1 MMKTRTILPGI
12 MAAAVI
18 ALSGCERFE
27 TAPVTEGVPF
37 TIGAANA
44 ELKTVNDGVKTKWAK
59 NDAINVFHAVAGT
72 TTYVND
78 GEFIASEDGSTVD
91 FEGSLASALETGST
105 YDWFAFYPYTSQIK
119 TPANTSAGYATVGSS
134 ASGVQVQKASDSR
147 AHVAG
152 KNFPVVGVAA
162 GVPSSDKPEIVMKNV
177 TTLMKVVV
185 TNATASAINV
195 SGIALTAEDNL
206 VGTYYIDFT
215 DPDNIGFV
223 GSGASYVSK
232 TATLSVDDGA
242 GAIAAGGTGNFYL
255 AVKPFTAAA
264 GSELKISVTAEN
276 GLQETTKEVTSAV
289 EFKSGKVNTLN
300 VTYNKT
306 TSTNVY
312 RLVSSPDD
320 LTVGSKV
327 IFVASNY
334 NYAMGDQNGKYREQ
348 VSISKG
354 AGVIN
359 DPSGVA
365 VFTVGSGV
373 DSNYYSFSEESAYL
387 NAPGGGNNLDTVS
400 AIDAKSTW
408 KIDFSATGSISGIK
422 STNPSATQVVLSYNK
437 ANPRF
442 SCYADVLTN
451 DEIRGDVVIYKL
463 DGSGDDT
470 KVVTFVDVPNTLD
483 VNLGST
489 PSLAAKTNSSATVTY
504 LSGTPSV
511 ATISADGTITPVAAG
526 TTTITASVG
535 ATGKYAAVTKT
546 CIITVK
552 AAEKWVKTPLA
563 SITAADEF
571 VIVGVKTGSNAGS
584 YAMTNNNGT
593 STAPSAHSV
602 STVTSGTE
610 KLISGSVPD
619 NIKWTLSVSGSNY
632 TFYPNGDTTKWLY
645 CTATNNGVRVGTNSA
660 KVFTLDTTGYLKH
673 SGTSRFLGVYNA
685 QDWRCYTSSTSTNIA
700 NQTFEFYV
708 KK

>member
-1 MMKTRTILPGI
+1 MMKTRTILSGI

-27 TAPVTEGVPF
+27 TAPLTEGVPF

-44 ELKTVNDGVKTKWAK
+44 ELKTVNDGVMTNWAK

-78 GEFIASEDGSTVD
+78 GEFIASAEGSTVD
-91 FEGSLASALETGST
+91 FEGSLASALENGST

-185 TNATASAINV
+185 TNATTSAINV

-276 GLQETTKEVTSAV
+276 GPQEITKEVTGNV

-306 TSTNVY
+306 TSSNVY
-312 RLVSSPDD
+312 ELVSNVDD
-320 LTVGSKV
+320 LTLGSEVILVNASGNAAAGKLGTGTYLPSVAVSVSGGTKV
-327 IFVASNY
+327 
-334 NYAMGDQNGKYREQ
+334 
-348 VSISKG
+348 
-354 AGVIN
+354 N
-359 DPSGVA
+359 DPSDNVE
-365 VFTVGSGV
+365 VFKIANGNIAGTYALQCTSASDKYLTWSTSTTLTTSATLSNNGSWAIYMDAAGKTEIRSMGDYARYLRYNSSTPRITSYQVTTANTEDVYIYKKASTGSGAIASKTLTELSV
-373 DSNYYSFSEESAYL
+373 QDLTTSYIKGATYSFDGTVVATYSDLSEE
-387 NAPGGGNNLDTVS
+387 
-400 AIDAKSTW
+400 
-408 KIDFSATGSISGIK
+408 
-422 STNPSATQVVLSYNK
+422 
-437 ANPRF
+437 
-442 SCYADVLTN
+442 DVT
-451 DEIRGDVVIYKL
+451 
-463 DGSGDDT
+463 
-470 KVVTFVDVPNTLD
+470 
-483 VNLGST
+483 
-489 PSLAAKTNSSATVTY
+489 ASATVT
-504 LSGTPSV
+504 GTV
-511 ATISADGTITPVAAG
+511 NTAVTGTYTITVTYGGKSVDVEILVSGSATQTYEMTIDGKASGSGDVHWTKLNTTLTHDSISWTTTVAG
-526 TTTITASVG
+526 TTYINTSYTTYVQIGKKAEPATSVVISTTGFAGKKIVSASLTGYCMSNTGPTLTIKAGLTTMLNAKALVKTTSTEYETTTNNVTLGSSDALTFTITSS
-535 ATGKYAAVTKT
+535 AAAGIAISK
-546 CIITVK
+546 ITV
-552 AAEKWVKTPLA
+552 
-563 SITAADEF
+563 
-571 VIVGVKTGSNAGS
+571 
-584 YAMTNNNGT
+584 
-593 STAPSAHSV
+593 
-602 STVTSGTE
+602 
-610 KLISGSVPD
+610 
-619 NIKWTLSVSGSNY
+619 NY
-632 TFYPNGDTTKWLY
+632 TD
-645 CTATNNGVRVGTNSA
+645 A
-660 KVFTLDTTGYLKH
+660 D
-673 SGTSRFLGVYNA
+673 
-685 QDWRCYTSSTSTNIA
+685 
-700 NQTFEFYV
+700 
-708 KK
+708 

>member
-44 ELKTVNDGVKTKWAK
+44 ELKTVNDGVMTKWAK

-78 GEFIASEDGSTVD
+78 GKFIASAEGSTVD
-91 FEGSLASALETGST
+91 FEGSLASALETSST
-105 YDWFAFYPYTSQIK
+105 YDWYAFYPYTSQIE

-185 TNATASAINV
+185 TNATTSAINV

-206 VGTYYIDFT
+206 VGSYYIDFT

-276 GLQETTKEVTSAV
+276 GPQEITKEVTSAV

-306 TSTNVY
+306 TSSNVY
-312 RLVSSPDD
+312 ELVSSVDD
-320 LTVGSKV
+320 LTLGSEVILVNASGNAAAGKLGTGTYLPSVAVSVSGGTKV
-327 IFVASNY
+327 
-334 NYAMGDQNGKYREQ
+334 
-348 VSISKG
+348 
-354 AGVIN
+354 N
-359 DPSGVA
+359 DPSDNVEFFKIANGNIA
-365 VFTVGSGV
+365 GT
-373 DSNYYSFSEESAYL
+373 YALQCTSASDKYL
-387 NAPGGGNNLDTVS
+387 
-400 AIDAKSTW
+400 TW
-408 KIDFSATGSISGIK
+408 T
-422 STNPSATQVVLSYNK
+422 
-437 ANPRF
+437 
-442 SCYADVLTN
+442 
-451 DEIRGDVVIYKL
+451 
-463 DGSGDDT
+463 
-470 KVVTFVDVPNTLD
+470 
-483 VNLGST
+483 
-489 PSLAAKTNSSATVTY
+489 
-504 LSGTPSV
+504 
-511 ATISADGTITPVAAG
+511 DGTKLS
-526 TTTITASVG
+526 ASE
-535 ATGKYAAVTKT
+535 T
-546 CIITVK
+546 
-552 AAEKWVKTPLA
+552 L
-563 SITAADEF
+563 
-571 VIVGVKTGSNAGS
+571 SNAGS
-584 YAMTNNNGT
+584 WAIYMDAAGKTEIRSMGETTRYLLYNT
-593 STAPSAHSV
+593 SSPRVTSYIPGSNTDDVYIYKKASTGSGAIASKTETEISISEV
-602 STVTSGTE
+602 TTEFNVGDTFSFDGTVTLTYSDLSTKVLSSSEFTVNSASVNMAAAGTYTVTVSYGALTANYSVFVKTAGSSKELSFSFTANPGGWPTSSKAGSYTYTLDSTSYTFALGSNVYLGTYSGSSYLMLKYTTS
-610 KLISGSVPD
+610 LGLPAISGYKLTKIV
-619 NIKWTLSVSGSNY
+619 VS
-632 TFYPNGDTTKWLY
+632 
-645 CTATNNGVRVGTNSA
+645 NS
-660 KVFTLDTTGYLKH
+660 TG
-673 SGTSRFLGVYNA
+673 
-685 QDWRCYTSSTSTNIA
+685 CSTSTKVGVSSSSSSASYIGGGA
-700 NQTFEFYV
+700 VQTFSSTGSSYTYNLSGTANNTV
-708 KK
+708 YYLYITNKNCQIIKLDLTYDKV